1 MNKTKV
7 SAGYAWL
14 KASCMVLLLMVF
26 ALGASAQ
33 NVNVFG
39 TVTDANSGE
48 EVIGA
53 TVKVKG
59 STAATISDMEGKYK
73 LAVKPG
79 STIEVTYVGYQPKQ
93 VKVSKGGQL
102 DIQLS
107 EDINMLEQVVVVGY
121 GTMKR
126 SDLTG
131 SVSSIDEK
139 AIKQGVNTSLEQAMQ
154 GRIAGVQVTQN
165 SGAPGGGI
173 SVQIRGINSLSG
185 NEPLYVIDGIQVS
198 GQTSSN
204 NSVLSS
210 INPSDITS
218 IEVLKDA
225 SATAIYG
232 SRASNGVVLIT
243 TKRGDEG
250 KAKIQYEGYMGWQ
263 MLPKKLDVMNLQQ
276 YAEF

>member
-79 STIEVTYVGYQPKQ
+79 STIEVTYVGY
-93 VKVSKGGQL
+93 
-102 DIQLS
+102 
-107 EDINMLEQVVVVGY
+107 
-121 GTMKR
+121 
-126 SDLTG
+126 
-131 SVSSIDEK
+131 
-139 AIKQGVNTSLEQAMQ
+139 
-154 GRIAGVQVTQN
+154 
-165 SGAPGGGI
+165 
-173 SVQIRGINSLSG
+173 
-185 NEPLYVIDGIQVS
+185 
-198 GQTSSN
+198 
-204 NSVLSS
+204 
-210 INPSDITS
+210 
-218 IEVLKDA
+218 
-225 SATAIYG
+225 
-232 SRASNGVVLIT
+232 
-243 TKRGDEG
+243 
-250 KAKIQYEGYMGWQ
+250 
-263 MLPKKLDVMNLQQ
+263 
-276 YAEF
+276 